1 MLLEDLLNE
10 YLFHIQTM
18 NYSPRTIKGY
28 KNNNKAFMKYIEN
41 EFDLTELD
49 EVKSLHIKKYG
60 LFLIGKGRKETY
72 INGIYKNIRSFF
84 AYSVEEGYLLQKQN
98 PCLNVKWLKEE
109 MPIIEAFT
117 PKEVRDMIDKFK
129 MNTYMEARNK
139 LIIMLFADTGLR
151 NLELCHLM
159 RSDIGETTI
168 QIRGKPLTVEATL
181 RVVKIAGDRANIT
194 RDIRISPHT
203 I

>member
-1 MLLEDLLNE
+1 
-10 YLFHIQTM
+10 
-18 NYSPRTIKGY
+18 
-28 KNNNKAFMKYIEN
+28 MKYIEN

-168 QIRGKPLTVEATL
+168 KIRGKPLTVEATL